1 MKRVLLLAM
10 SAAAML
16 AACVPDGPDE
26 WSLDRDRIVAVR
38 AEPPGLL
45 PGDIGHLEVL
55 LAHAGGRTTVEAPRT
70 MSAASSPLFTAVH
83 FNIDHYQIDG
93 PDEAQ
98 LASARQELGLPD
110 GVPVP
115 LDVGVSVS
123 GPLYATKRVLLGV
136 AATNPVMPAV
146 TIGGLAPGATI
157 ELAAHDDRV
166 DLLIEATTVHWFTS
180 CGELVDDRE
189 ASATLV
195 TGEACVG
202 ELVVVVRDGVTGV
215 AWGVWTLSVR

>member
-1 MKRVLLLAM
+1 MKRMLLV
-10 SAAAML
+10 AML
-16 AACVPDGPDE
+16 SGCVPDGPPE

-38 AEPPGLL
+38 AEPPGLA

-55 LAHAGGRTTVEAPRT
+55 LAHAGGRTTVEAPTT

-98 LASARQELGLPD
+98 LSAARQELGLPD
-110 GVPVP
+110 GAPVP

-136 AATNPVMPAV
+136 AAANPALPLVS
-146 TIGGLAPGATI
+146 IGALVEGMEVAATSHR
-157 ELAAHDDRV
+157 EVSLH
-166 DLLIEATTVHWFTS
+166 IEADNAHWFTS

-195 TGEACVG
+195 TGEECDG